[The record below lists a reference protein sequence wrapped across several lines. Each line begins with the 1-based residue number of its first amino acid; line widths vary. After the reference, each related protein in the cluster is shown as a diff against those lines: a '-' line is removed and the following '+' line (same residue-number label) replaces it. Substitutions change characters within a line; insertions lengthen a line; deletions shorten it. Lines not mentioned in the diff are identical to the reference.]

1 MKKFLL
7 LVFFTAIFNLFAEET
22 GSIVNKFPVNLI
34 NASGKKVNAASALKG
49 KMVAVYFSASWCGPC
64 RGFTPQLVKFYKKVK
79 KSNAFEIVF
88 VSSDKTPQDMK
99 KYMKDDAMPWLA
111 VPFNDPAVKKFRNE
125 AGVNGIPQL
134 TIYDKNGKIISQDGR
149 WDVVMLGD
157 KALGAW
163 KSPKYKPLTF
173 EDYKKKLASGTKK
186 DNGKKSSKKSSKK
199 SNKK

>member
-7 LVFFTAIFNLFAEET
+7 LVFFTAVFNLFAEET

-64 RGFTPQLVKFYKKVK
+64 RGFTPQLVKFYKKIRK
-79 KSNAFEIVF
+79 TNEIEIVF

-111 VPFNDPAVKKFRNE
+111 VPFNDPAVNKFRNE

-149 WDVVMLGD
+149 WDVVMLGT
-157 KALGAW
+157 KALKAW
-163 KSPKYKPLTF
+163 QSPKYTPKTYQ
-173 EDYKKKLASGTKK
+173 DYQDSLK
-186 DNGKKSSKKSSKK
+186 DKQNNNQNSKKK
-199 SNKK
+199 SNKKKR